1 MDGQDIP
8 VATTHALD
16 RVKQVAP
23 IVRAARQRIEEARE
37 VPGDVMASLHEA
49 RMFRLLL
56 PKWLDGD
63 ELDLATHAQVIE
75 TMAAADA
82 STAWV
87 MGQGAGCAMAAAFLE
102 PAAAKRLFGPANAV
116 LAWGAGVQG
125 KATAVPGGY
134 SVTGRWTFASG
145 SRHATLLGG
154 HSYVYEADGNP
165 RLRTNGSR
173 LDRTLLFPRSKAT
186 VHDIWHT
193 VGLKGTGSDTFE
205 VKNLFVPQDET
216 IDRDEP
222 SELRENGA
230 LYKFSASLGYG
241 AGFGGLM
248 LGIARG
254 MLDDLRD
261 LALTK
266 TQRGASVS
274 LRESP
279 VFHTDYAKLEAK
291 WRAARMYHL
300 TTLREVWQEV
310 ERTGAITL
318 VQRSDCKLASTWIIN
333 QGVEIATEAY
343 RAAGQ
348 TAIFPENPFEQRMRD
363 ALSASQQTQAR
374 GTNYI
379 TTGRIMLGLEP
390 DSVMFL

>member
-1 MDGQDIP
+1 MDGQDGP
-8 VATTHALD
+8 VAANHALE
-16 RVKQVAP
+16 RVKRVAP
-23 IVRAARQRIEEARE
+23 IVRAARQRIEAARE
-37 VPGDVMASLHEA
+37 VPSDVMAALHEA

-63 ELDLATHAQVIE
+63 ELDLVTHAQVIE

-87 MGQGAGCAMAAAFLE
+87 MGQGAGCAMAAAFLDRS
-102 PAAAKRLFGPANAV
+102 AAKRLFGPADAV

-125 KATAVPGGY
+125 KATAVTGGY
-134 SVTGRWTFASG
+134 RVTGTWTFASG

-154 HSYVYEADGNP
+154 HSFIFEADGRP
-165 RLRTNGSR
+165 RLRADGR
-173 LDRTLLFPRSKAT
+173 PLDRTLLFARSKAS

-205 VKNLFVPQDET
+205 VKDLFVPADET
-216 IDRDEP
+216 IDREEP
-222 SELRENGA
+222 NELREQGT
-230 LYKFSASLGYG
+230 LYKFSASLAYG
-241 AGFGGLM
+241 AAFGALM

-279 VFHTDYAKLEAK
+279 VVSYRLRQARSQMARCPHVPPDDVERGLGRGRTHGRDHAGTALRLQARLDVDHQPERRGRDRGLPGR
-291 WRAARMYHL
+291 WPNGDLSSQSVRAAH
-300 TTLREVWQEV
+300 
-310 ERTGAITL
+310 A
-318 VQRSDCKLASTWIIN
+318 
-333 QGVEIATEAY
+333 
-343 RAAGQ
+343 
-348 TAIFPENPFEQRMRD
+348 
-363 ALSASQQTQAR
+363 
-374 GTNYI
+374 
-379 TTGRIMLGLEP
+379 
-390 DSVMFL
+390 

>member
-1 MDGQDIP
+1 MP
-8 VATTHALD
+8 
-16 RVKQVAP
+16 
-23 IVRAARQRIEEARE
+23 
-37 VPGDVMASLHEA
+37 
-49 RMFRLLL
+49 
-56 PKWLDGD
+56 
-63 ELDLATHAQVIE
+63 
-75 TMAAADA
+75 
-82 STAWV
+82 
-87 MGQGAGCAMAAAFLE
+87 AG
-102 PAAAKRLFGPANAV
+102 AV
-116 LAWGAGVQG
+116 LAWGAGMQG

-134 SVTGRWTFASG
+134 RVTGTWTFASG

-154 HSYVYEADGNP
+154 HSFIFEADGKS
-165 RLRTNGSR
+165 RLRADGR
-173 LDRTLLFPRSKAT
+173 PLDRTLLFPRAKAT

-205 VKNLFVPQDET
+205 VKDLFVPEDET
-216 IDRDEP
+216 IDREEP
-222 SELRENGA
+222 SELREQGT
-230 LYKFSASLGYG
+230 LYKFSASLAYG
-241 AGFGGLM
+241 AAFGGLM

-274 LRESP
+274 LRDSP

-291 WRAARMYHL
+291 WRGARMYHL
-300 TTLREVWQEV
+300 TTLREVWAEV

-318 VQRSDCKLASTWIIN
+318 AQRADCKLASTWIIN

-348 TAIFPENPFEQRMRD
+348 TAIFPANPFEQRLRD